1 MLNFL
6 VLILIVAAVAVF
18 TYASGN
24 PLGHSAAYRRR
35 RILNWV
41 PLGIGY
47 AFLYF
52 GRYNLTVAKNNLGN
66 ELMNKSEFGTIF
78 AVGTVLYA
86 FAFILNGPL
95 TDRIGGRKAMLIS
108 TIGAAFANIALG
120 AFVFLLGPATAAHHG
135 TAAYLRSAEGHSLLF
150 ALFIALYAINMYFQ
164 SFGAVSIVKVNSAW
178 FHVRERGVFGG
189 IFGILISA
197 GIFFAFDFGQWFV
210 DTFHKVTDA
219 AGQTVM
225 NPPFAVFW
233 APGVLLL
240 LAALWIYLK
249 VFDRPGLAGFQ
260 DFDTGDASSGEDQKP
275 DSVVVVLKKV
285 VMNPI
290 VLTIGAIEFCTGVL
304 RQGVMHWYSIY
315 GKEMHY
321 DSSFFVTHHWGLM
334 MFLAG
339 ATGGMTAGWI
349 SDKVFNSRRGPVAA
363 LLYGIMII
371 AVVLMSIF
379 VEEPQQGAAYSMTSM
394 WVMGACVVFIS
405 YCVIG
410 THGMLSGTATQDFG
424 GTKNA
429 GTAVGLIDGLV
440 YLGTAVQSWSL
451 GQITEKVSWRWWPPF
466 LIPFAIIGTLL
477 AIRIWHALPDA
488 ARKGAPVKRE
498 PLAAGRGR

>member
-1 MLNFL
+1 VINFV
-6 VLILIVAAVAVF
+6 VLILIIGAVALF
-18 TYASGN
+18 TYLSGN
-24 PLGHSAAYRRR
+24 PLDHSPAYRRR

-41 PLGIGY
+41 PMGIGY

-52 GRYNLTVAKNNLGN
+52 GRYNLTVAKKNLGDL
-66 ELMNKSEFGTIF
+66 LMSKSEFGTIF
-78 AVGTVLYA
+78 AAGTIVYA
-86 FAFILNGPL
+86 FAFVLNGPL

-108 TIGAAFANIALG
+108 TVGAALANLG
-120 AFVFLLGPATAAHHG
+120 LGLFVLMLGPTAGPWGQA
-135 TAAYLRSAEGHSLLF
+135 AAYLRSPGGHSLLF
-150 ALFIALYAINMYFQ
+150 ATFVVLYAINMYFQ

-210 DTFHKVTDA
+210 DSFHRVKDA
-219 AGQTVM
+219 AGSVVV

-249 VFDRPGLAGFQ
+249 VFDRPGQAGFA
-260 DFDTGDASSGEDQKP
+260 DFDTGDASSGEDDKP
-275 DSVVVVLKKV
+275 DPLIVILKKV

-290 VLTIGAIEFCTGVL
+290 VITIGLIEFCTGVL

-315 GKEMHY
+315 GKEMGY
-321 DSSFFVTHHWGLM
+321 DTSFFITNHWGLM
-334 MFLAG
+334 QFLAG

-349 SDKVFNSRRGPVAA
+349 SDKVFGSRRGPVAA
-363 LLYGIMII
+363 LLYGVMII
-371 AVVLMSIF
+371 AVVMMSVF
-379 VEEPQQGAAYSMTSM
+379 VQTPQKDGSHSLLSM
-394 WVMGACVVFIS
+394 WMMGASVMLIS

-424 GTKNA
+424 GRKNA

-451 GQITEKVSWRWWPPF
+451 GQITEKSWRWWPPF

-488 ARKGAPVKRE
+488 ARKRSAH
-498 PLAAGRGR
+498 